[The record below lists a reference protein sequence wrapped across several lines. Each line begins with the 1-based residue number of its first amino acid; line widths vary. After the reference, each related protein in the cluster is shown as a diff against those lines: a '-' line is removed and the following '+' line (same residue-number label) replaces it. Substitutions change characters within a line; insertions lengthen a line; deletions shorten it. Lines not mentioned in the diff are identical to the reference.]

1 MRRRISALLPALLLA
16 TMVTAGCT
24 SDEPAVTDTTDTA
37 AASAQEPKK
46 DFATRVGDT
55 VGTAT
60 ANAEKMK
67 EEENERVDEVNQAM
81 DE

>member
-1 MRRRISALLPALLLA
+1 MNRMIAILFLTSLLVGGCAADDPESAA
-16 TMVTAGCT
+16 TET
-24 SDEPAVTDTTDTA
+24 SDTAVTED
-37 AASAQEPKK
+37 SK

-60 ANAEKMK
+60 AKADELR
-67 EEENERVDEVNQAM
+67 EDENERVDDVNQAM

>member
-1 MRRRISALLPALLLA
+1 MKRLIAMMFLALFLI
-16 TMVTAGCT
+16 AGCADDGVD
-24 SDEPAVTDTTDTA
+24 SAVTETSDTA
-37 AASAQEPKK
+37 ATEEPK

-60 ANAEKMK
+60 ANADELRK
-67 EEENERVDEVNQAM
+67 EENERVDEVNQAM